1 MTIMLQTRSLPRL
14 FWAVVMLIIGGNAS
28 APPARAEPLGK
39 VVTTVTAREVLSSV
53 AWDPTDTKIATGT
66 QFSRLL
72 YLWDVT
78 SGSALWDVW
87 GLGIPP
93 ETIRF
98 SPDGTRILTPYM
110 ATQGQKRDPEAVIT
124 FVDTA
129 TGELDRTIGMAAP
142 PQGINRAY
150 DFAFA
155 QDNSL
160 LAAVSGPMMEFVSI
174 YDTSGWSLRTILGP
188 VVNDYRNIGGG
199 RLVRLDSRRG
209 LVIVSMIHGWAEVW
223 DLNTNQKLREFR
235 ASQTGVG
242 TMEYEPGKGILV
254 TTTDGSDNILADAP
268 GLPLVHRKD
277 DETKQIVSWDV
288 QTGAP
293 LNAFQGPGGF
303 PVGLAISADGKY
315 LFALRRHIIGRPVN
329 SQLVAWDLVT
339 GALVASQDLGKANAH
354 GIALSHDGKF
364 LAFTAGKVLT
374 ILQLNPGIF
383 H

>member
-1 MTIMLQTRSLPRL
+1 MLQTRSLLRL
-14 FWAVVMLIIGGNAS
+14 FWAVVLLSMGCAAS
-28 APPARAEPLGK
+28 VPPARAEPLGK
-39 VVTTVTAREVLSSV
+39 VVGTVTAREVLSSV

-66 QFSRLL
+66 QFSRFL
-72 YLWDVT
+72 YLWDVA
-78 SGSALWDVW
+78 SESALWGMRAYGMPLDTVH
-87 GLGIPP
+87 
-93 ETIRF
+93 F
-98 SPDGTRILTPYM
+98 SPDGTRILVPYI
-110 ATQGQKRDPEAVIT
+110 ANGKQKDDPEAVIT

-129 TGELDRTIGMAAP
+129 TGELDRTIGMVAP

-160 LAAVSGPMMEFVSI
+160 LAAVSGPKMEFVSI
-174 YDTSGWSLRTILGP
+174 YDTTDWSLRTILGP

-209 LVIVSMIHGWAEVW
+209 FVIVSMIHGWAEVW

-254 TTTDGSDNILADAP
+254 TTTDGFDNLLADAP
-268 GLPLVHRKD
+268 GLPLVRRKD

-303 PVGLAISADGKY
+303 PLGLAISADGKY

-329 SQLVAWDLVT
+329 SQLGAWDLAT
-339 GALVASQDLGKANAH
+339 GVLVADQDLGKANAH
-354 GIALSHDGKF
+354 GMALSHDGKF

-374 ILQLNPGIF
+374 ILQLNPEIF